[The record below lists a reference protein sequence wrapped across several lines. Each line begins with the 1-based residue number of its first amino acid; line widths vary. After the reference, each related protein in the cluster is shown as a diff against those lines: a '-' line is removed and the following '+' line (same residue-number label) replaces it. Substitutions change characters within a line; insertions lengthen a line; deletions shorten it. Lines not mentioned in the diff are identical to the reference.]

1 MGVCPSFKPRDSP
14 SCWTRPAGMRRERLT
29 LGWRCGRRPLEGAE
43 RPDMWD
49 QRETRFLSR
58 DDWRGVAWSSTTCE
72 EWSIEWIVMSWQ
84 MGEPEGKRLFASFPF
99 MAWWGFVMCWATK
112 WSSVLV
118 LFRRFT
124 HQSYITVLPAIPGLA
139 PTQSSASA
147 PQYWS
152 PIAVSILQLRPP
164 IPFADAPQYRPAA
177 TLALPVMKAMQFS
190 KASQA
195 WLALFCD
202 CPLCLYFLTSLQTL
216 PVCFCSLLVHRL
228 VSFWSGPA
236 IHIKFSTSPLDDN
249 SYFSCPLSSYRLFL
263 MCLRSALSA

>member
-1 MGVCPSFKPRDSP
+1 MPQPVTLLYKDPLFCFSYSSLLYLCVKNPLFVGPNPTACIALCSSLNPQPGRWVFVLPLNPG
-14 SCWTRPAGMRRERLT
+14 THPAVGRGLQGWGERGLPWGEDAVEGHWKEQRGQT
-29 LGWRCGRRPLEGAE
+29 CGT
-43 RPDMWD
+43 
-49 QRETRFLSR
+49 RETRFLSR

-99 MAWWGFVMCWATK
+99 MAWWAFVMCWATK

-152 PIAVSILQLRPP
+152 PIAVSILQLRPLYLSP
-164 IPFADAPQYRPAA
+164 MHLSTDQQQP
-177 TLALPVMKAMQFS
+177 L
-190 KASQA
+190 
-195 WLALFCD
+195 LF
-202 CPLCLYFLTSLQTL
+202 Q
-216 PVCFCSLLVHRL
+216 
-228 VSFWSGPA
+228 
-236 IHIKFSTSPLDDN
+236 
-249 SYFSCPLSSYRLFL
+249 
-263 MCLRSALSA
+263 